1 GRLPHEN
8 THIQRLTRIRFTTP
22 AKDHELAQK
31 HNVAMYRWAE
41 SQEDLVLVAGHTH
54 RPVFLQGRSKAHV
67 EALLEDERRSPT
79 VKPQRL
85 AELSAELEW
94 MEVLE
99 RHRLSEG
106 EGALPNKPCYF
117 NTGCCS
123 FSDGDATGLEFSE
136 GKIRL
141 VRWLNDAGEPKPKVL
156 AESDMKQ
163 EIFGLLQMRRG

>member
-1 GRLPHEN
+1 
-8 THIQRLTRIRFTTP
+8 
-22 AKDHELAQK
+22 
-31 HNVAMYRWAE
+31 MYRWAE
-41 SQEDLVLVAGHTH
+41 SQKNLVLVAGHTY

-79 VKPQRL
+79 VEPQRL

-106 EGALPNKPCYF
+106 EGAVPSKPCYF
-117 NTGCCS
+117 NSGCCS
-123 FSDGDATGLEFSE
+123 YSDGDVTGLEFSG

-141 VRWLNDAGEPKPKVL
+141 VRWPNDGGEPEPKVL
-156 AESDMKQ
+156 AESDMRR
-163 EIFGLLQMRRG
+163 EVLGLV